1 MKMKMNDY
9 DYCENDYDYCEN
21 DYDYCENDQDYPWDL
36 LKMNDQ
42 DYS

>member
-36 LKMNDQ
+36 LKMND
-42 DYS
+42 